1 MLLIYVDE
9 VTERLIY
16 TLDFI
21 FKDRGIYFKITNDPM
36 YFQQTDEIKFNYSNR
51 HFENCLEIAPST
63 VLFDEGIFPYSIS
76 ENQFEEE
83 FCFAFDSIVDPFSS
97 IFYVLSRMEEYVS
110 EKRDEHDRF
119 AARFSVLH
127 QFGILQKTMC
137 DRWSVSIIKHIERKL
152 AISLNPWPIDV
163 RIVPTFDIDNTY
175 AFKWKQNWRRF
186 LSTIKDW
193 IKKDH
198 DRLKRRS
205 AVLKGLEKDPYDT
218 FDQMIDISS
227 KGFDVHL
234 FWLLGDYTKY
244 DKNIS
249 SMDQRHKKLIFEMS
263 NNVKV
268 GLHPSYRSNE
278 ANFYLEREK
287 SRIDS
292 ILGHEVKISRQHFL
306 KLSLPVTYQN
316 LIKKG
321 FTDDFS
327 MGFADEIGFRA
338 GTARPFKFFDLSK
351 NSVTDYTIH
360 PFAYMD
366 GTIHEYKKWSI
377 DESKIE
383 IEKIFREVEKFGGDF
398 ICIWHNETIGNFS
411 KWKGWTEVLDFTL
424 NLNVK
429 S

>member
-1 MLLIYVDE
+1 
-9 VTERLIY
+9 
-16 TLDFI
+16 
-21 FKDRGIYFKITNDPM
+21 M
-36 YFQQTDEIKFNYSNR
+36 YFQQTDEVKLNYSTKSL
-51 HFENCLEIAPST
+51 ENCVEINPAT
-63 VLFDEGIFPYSIS
+63 VLFDTGIFPYSIS
-76 ENQFEEE
+76 ENRFEDE
-83 FCFAFDSIVDPFSS
+83 FCFTFDNIVDPFSS
-97 IFYVLSRMEEYVS
+97 VFYVLTRMEEYVNN
-110 EKRDEHDRF
+110 KRDEHDRF
-119 AARFSVLH
+119 AAKYSLLY
-127 QFGILQKTMC
+127 QYGILQKAMC
-137 DRWSVSIIKHIERKL
+137 DRWAMAIIKHIEQKL
-152 AISLNPWPIDV
+152 GVSLNPWPIDV

-186 LSTIKDW
+186 LSTSKDW
-193 IKKDH
+193 IKKDN

-218 FDQMIDISS
+218 FDQMIEISN
-227 KGFDVHL
+227 KGFAVHL

-249 SMDQRHKKLIFEMS
+249 SMDQRHKKLIYELS
-263 NNVKV
+263 KNVKI

-278 ANFYLEREK
+278 ASFYLEREK
-287 SRIDS
+287 SRIDT

-338 GTARPFKFFDLSK
+338 GTARPFKFFDLST
-351 NSVTDYTIH
+351 NSTTDYTIH

-366 GTIHEYKKWSI
+366 GTIHEYKNWSI
-377 DESKIE
+377 EESKVE
-383 IEKIFREVEKFGGDF
+383 IEKLYTEVEKFGGDF

-411 KWKGWTEVLDFTL
+411 KWKGWCEVLDFTL
-424 NLNVK
+424 NLSK
-429 S
+429 QS

>member
-36 YFQQTDEIKFNYSNR
+36 FFQQTDEIKLNYSTKS
-51 HFENCLEIAPST
+51 FENCVEISPAT
-63 VLFDEGIFPYSIS
+63 ILFDTGIFPYSIS
-76 ENQFEEE
+76 ENRFENE
-83 FCFAFDSIVDPFSS
+83 FCFAFDNVVDPFSS
-97 IFYVLSRMEEYVS
+97 VFYVLTRMEEYVNN
-110 EKRDEHDRF
+110 KRDEHDRF
-119 AARFSVLH
+119 AAKYSVLH
-127 QFGILQKTMC
+127 QYGILQKAMC
-137 DRWSVSIIKHIERKL
+137 DRWSVAIIKYIEQKL

-163 RIVPTFDIDNTY
+163 NIIPTFDIDNTY
-175 AFKWKQNWRRF
+175 AFKWKQNWRHF
-186 LSTIKDW
+186 LSTVKDW
-193 IKKDH
+193 IKKDN
-198 DRLKRRS
+198 DRLKRRNT
-205 AVLKGLEKDPYDT
+205 VLKGLEKDPYDT
-218 FDQMIDISS
+218 FDQMIEIS
-227 KGFDVHL
+227 KRGFDVHL

-249 SMDQRHKKLIFEMS
+249 SMDQRHKKLIYEMS
-263 NNVKV
+263 QHVKV

-287 SRIDS
+287 SRIDT
-292 ILGHEVKISRQHFL
+292 ILGNEVKFSRQHFL
-306 KLSLPVTYQN
+306 KISLPVTYQN

-338 GTARPFKFFDLSK
+338 GTARPFKFFDLSE
-351 NSVTDYTIH
+351 NLVTDYTIH

-366 GTIHEYKKWSI
+366 GTIHEYKNWSI
-377 DESKIE
+377 EESKVE
-383 IEKIFREVEKFGGDF
+383 IEKIYREVEKFGGDF

-424 NLNVK
+424 NLSKK